1 MGALAD
7 VTLGAPVVRTVLPN
21 GLTVLVRR
29 DRSAPVVAVV
39 TYVKAGYFDETDAQ
53 VGIAHVLEHMY
64 FKGTPTRGVGEIA
77 KETMASGGYLN
88 AHTIYDHTSYYTVL
102 PASRLAEGLAVQS
115 DAYANSVIDAGELAR
130 ELEVII
136 QEVRR
141 KTDNPPA
148 LATESLYA
156 LLFDQHRIRRWRIGE
171 PDRLRSLT
179 REDVRGFYRTYY
191 HPGNTILS
199 IVGDVDPE
207 ATLALVETYYGAL
220 PNHPITRD
228 RGPAEHSVAGL
239 RYREWSG
246 DIAHAQLLFGWRTGG
261 TLDPD
266 TPLLD
271 IAAAALGGGRA
282 SRLYRAVRERQLA
295 SSITAYNYT
304 PTELGVFVI
313 QAETP
318 RGKTLDAARAVWA
331 EVQPDFVSAE
341 IERAQRLFESQWARR
356 TESMEGQANHLAEWE
371 ALGDWQ
377 LGEQYLSR
385 VLSATAPD
393 VTAAVRRHIST
404 ADTAALVY
412 RPNESSAVGGLFS
425 ALSTELPPPVPAPSR
440 QSNGVAPPQAAAA
453 FEEEVAGVRV
463 YRTAGGVPILVRRK
477 AGAAMTHLGVYAFG
491 GARNESPDRAGE
503 TTLMARTA
511 TKGTTTRSAA
521 EIASRAE
528 FLGGTVSASVGSEN
542 FGWSLSVPTRGTE
555 AALALLADVVQ
566 RPTFPESA
574 LETERSLM
582 LADLAALRDDMY
594 RYPVRLAT
602 SAAYAGHPYGVG
614 TLGTEESIR
623 AVTVE
628 AISRWHDE
636 QVLAGSTLIGIVGD
650 VDPDE
655 IAAVAAAEL
664 AGLQASARHPI
675 APPIWPNQ
683 PRLEVESRDKAQTA
697 MALAFPGPTR
707 NDPDRFTAHLIAT
720 MASGLGGRFFDELRE
735 KRSLAYTVHAFA
747 TERLLGGMF
756 VAYIATS
763 PSQEQEARAGLL
775 AEFEKLRAAPVGADE
790 LARAQT
796 YTIGAHAIRQQSGA
810 SVLADVIDAWQFG
823 RGLDELD
830 DFESRVLA
838 VTPAEIQALAQRY
851 FDVARVVEG
860 IVRGV
865 SGA

>member
-7 VTLGAPVVRTVLPN
+7 VVLGLPVVRTILPN

-115 DAYANSVIDAGELAR
+115 DAYANSVIDAGELSR

-136 QEVRR
+136 QEARR
-141 KTDNPPA
+141 KTDNPSA

-156 LLFDQHRIRRWRIGE
+156 LLYDRQRIRRWRIGE
-171 PDRLRSLT
+171 PERLRAFT
-179 REDVRGFYRTYY
+179 RDDVLAFYRTYY
-191 HPGNTILS
+191 QPSNTILS
-199 IVGDVDPE
+199 IVGDVDPD
-207 ATLALVETYYGAL
+207 ATLALVETYYGGLASS
-220 PNHPITRD
+220 PIERD
-228 RGPAEHSVAGL
+228 RGPAEVGAPGQ

-246 DIAHAQLLFGWRTGG
+246 DIAQAQLVFGWRTGG

-271 IAAAALGGGRA
+271 VAAAALGGGRA

-295 SSITAYNYT
+295 SSISAYNYT
-304 PTELGVFVI
+304 PTDLGVFVVH
-313 QAETP
+313 AETP
-318 RGKTLDAARAVWA
+318 PGRTLDAARAVWA
-331 EVQPDFVSAE
+331 ELAPELTPAE

-385 VLSATAPD
+385 VLSATPD
-393 VTAAVRRHIST
+393 EVTAALRRYVQPAETS
-404 ADTAALVY
+404 ALVY
-412 RPNESSAVGGLFS
+412 RPNSASAIGELFP
-425 ALSTELPPPVPAPSR
+425 ALGAELPTPVSPPSR
-440 QSNGVAPPQAAAA
+440 QPNGVAPPRSGAT
-453 FEEEVAGVRV
+453 FEDEIAGVRI
-463 YRTAGGVPILVRRK
+463 YRTGGGVPVLVKRK
-477 AGAAMTHLGVYAFG
+477 AGAAITHIGVQAFG
-491 GARNESPDRAGE
+491 GARNEPAEMAGV
-503 TTLMARTA
+503 TTLVARA
-511 TKGTTTRSAA
+511 AIKGTTTRSAA
-521 EIASRAE
+521 EIAARAE
-528 FLGGTVSASVGSEN
+528 FLGGTVSGSVGSEN
-542 FGWSLSVPTRGTE
+542 FGWSLSVPTRGAE
-555 AALALLADVVQ
+555 AALALLGDVVQ

-602 SAAYAGHPYGVG
+602 SVAFAGHPYGVG
-614 TLGTEESIR
+614 TLGTEDSIR
-623 AVTVE
+623 ALTSDAVR
-628 AISRWHDE
+628 RWHSE
-636 QVLAGSTLIGIVGD
+636 QVLAGPTLIGIVGD

-655 IAAVAAAEL
+655 IASVAAAEL
-664 AGLQASARHPI
+664 AALRASPRVSISA
-675 APPIWPNQ
+675 PIWPDA
-683 PRLEVESRDKAQTA
+683 PRREVELRDKAQTA
-697 MALAFPGPTR
+697 LALTFPGPTR
-707 NDPDRFTAHLIAT
+707 GDPERFAAHLIAT

-747 TERLLGGMF
+747 TERLLAGMF
-756 VAYIATS
+756 IAYIATS
-763 PSQEQEARAGLL
+763 PGREEEARAGLL
-775 AEFEKLRAAPVGADE
+775 AEFEKLRASPVGADE
-790 LARAQT
+790 LSRAQT

-810 SVLADVIDAWQFG
+810 SVLADIIDAWQFG

-830 DFESRVLA
+830 EFESRVLA

-851 FDVARVVEG
+851 FDVGRVVEG
-860 IVRGV
+860 IVRGN
-865 SGA
+865 

>member
-7 VTLGAPVVRTVLPN
+7 VTLGLPVARTVLPN

-77 KETMASGGYLN
+77 KATMASGGYLN

-102 PASRLAEGLAVQS
+102 PASSLSDGLAVQS
-115 DAYANSVIDAGELAR
+115 DAYAHSLIDAGELSR

-136 QEVRR
+136 QEAKR

-156 LLFDQHRIRRWRIGE
+156 LLFDQHRIRRWRIGQPE
-171 PDRLRSLT
+171 QL
-179 REDVRGFYRTYY
+179 RGFTHDDVFDFYRAYY

-199 IVGDVDPE
+199 IVGDVDPD
-207 ATLALVETYYGAL
+207 ATLALVETYYGGL
-220 PNHPITRD
+220 TNTPIVRD
-228 RGPAEHSVAGL
+228 RGPEERGQPGL
-239 RYREWSG
+239 RYREWAG
-246 DIAHAQLLFGWRTGG
+246 DIAHAQLLFGWRTAG

-271 IAAAALGGGRA
+271 LAAAALSGGRA

-295 SSITAYNYT
+295 SSVTAYNYT

-318 RGKTLDAARAVWA
+318 RGRTLDAARAVWA
-331 EVQPDFVSAE
+331 ELQPDFTAAE
-341 IERAQRLFESQWARR
+341 VERAQRLFESQWARR

-377 LGEQYLSR
+377 LGEHYLSR
-385 VLSATAPD
+385 VLSATSAD
-393 VTAAVRRHIST
+393 VTDAVRRYVKEP
-404 ADTAALVY
+404 DTAALIY
-412 RPNESSAVGGLFS
+412 RPRGEPEIGGLLDKLES
-425 ALSTELPPPVPAPSR
+425 HLPPPVSPPSR
-440 QSNGVAPPQAAAA
+440 QTNGAAAPKA
-453 FEEEVAGVRV
+453 AVTFEEEVAGVRV
-463 YRTAGGVPILVRRK
+463 YRTAGGAPILVRRK
-477 AGAAMTHLGVYAFG
+477 AGAAMMHLGVYAFG
-491 GARNESPDRAGE
+491 GARNEPAERAGV
-503 TTLMARTA
+503 TTLVARTA
-511 TKGTTTRSAA
+511 TKGTTTCTAE

-542 FGWSLSVPTRGTE
+542 FGWAISVPTRGAE
-555 AALALLADVVQ
+555 AALGLLADVVQ
-566 RPTFPESA
+566 RPTFRESA
-574 LETERSLM
+574 LDTERSLM

-602 SAAYAGHPYGVG
+602 SAAFAGHPYGVG
-614 TLGTEESIR
+614 TLGTEDSVRSVSLDEVR
-623 AVTVE
+623 
-628 AISRWHDE
+628 RWHE
-636 QVLAGSTLIGIVGD
+636 QRVLKGPTLVGIVGD

-664 AGLQASARHPI
+664 TELHASPRDSI
-675 APPIWPNQ
+675 APPGWPDA
-683 PRLEVESRDKAQTA
+683 PRAEVESRDKAQTA
-697 MALAFPGPTR
+697 MALTFPGPAR
-707 NDPDRFTAHLIAT
+707 DDPDRFAAHLIAT
-720 MASGLGGRFFDELRE
+720 MASGLGGRFFDELRD

-747 TERLLGGMF
+747 TERLLAGMF
-756 VAYIATS
+756 IAYIATS
-763 PSQEQEARAGLL
+763 PPRENEARAGLL
-775 AEFEKLRAAPVGADE
+775 AEFEKLRSSPVGADE
-790 LARAQT
+790 LSRAQT

-810 SVLADVIDAWQFG
+810 SVLADIIDAWQFG

-830 DFESRVLA
+830 EFESRVFA
-838 VTPAEIQALAQRY
+838 VTPAEIQALARRY
-851 FDVARVVEG
+851 FDPARVVEG
-860 IVRGV
+860 IVRG
-865 SGA
+865 A

>member
-7 VTLGAPVVRTVLPN
+7 VALGLPVVRTVLPN

-29 DRSAPVVAVV
+29 DRSAPVVAIV

-102 PASRLAEGLAVQS
+102 PASRLAEGLAIQS
-115 DAYANSVIDAGELAR
+115 DAYANSIIDVGELSR

-136 QEVRR
+136 QEARR

-156 LLFDQHRIRRWRIGE
+156 LLHDRQRIRRWRIGE
-171 PDRLRSLT
+171 PELLRSFT
-179 REDVRGFYRTYY
+179 RDDLLGFYRTYY
-191 HPGNTILS
+191 HPGNTILT
-199 IVGDVDPE
+199 IVGDVDPD
-207 ATLALVETYYGAL
+207 ATLAMVETYYGGLTNA
-220 PNHPITRD
+220 PIARD
-228 RGPAEHSVAGL
+228 RGPAEVESPGR
-239 RYREWSG
+239 RYREWDG
-246 DIAHAQLLFGWRTGG
+246 DIAQAQLLFGWRTAG

-271 IAAAALGGGRA
+271 VAAAALGGGRA

-295 SSITAYNYT
+295 SSVSAYNYT
-304 PTELGVFVI
+304 PTDLGVFVI
-313 QAETP
+313 HAETP
-318 RGKTLDAARAVWA
+318 RGRTLDAARAVWA
-331 EVQPDFVSAE
+331 ELQPEFTSAE

-385 VLSATAPD
+385 VLSATPNE
-393 VTAAVRRHIST
+393 VTAALRRYVQPAETS
-404 ADTAALVY
+404 ALVY
-412 RPNESSAVGGLFS
+412 RPHGSPELGRLFESLQ
-425 ALSTELPPPVPAPSR
+425 TDLPTPVSPPSR
-440 QSNGVAPPQAAAA
+440 QPNGVAPPPAAAT
-453 FEEEVAGVRV
+453 FEEEIAGVRV
-463 YRTAGGVPILVRRK
+463 YRTSGGVPVLVKRK
-477 AGAAMTHLGVYAFG
+477 GGAAITHLGVYAFG
-491 GARNESPDRAGE
+491 GARNEPAELAGV
-503 TTLMARTA
+503 TTLVARA
-511 TKGTTTRSAA
+511 AIKGTTTRSAA

-542 FGWSLSVPTRGTE
+542 FGWSISVPTRGTE
-555 AALALLADVVQ
+555 AALALLANVVE

-582 LADLAALRDDMY
+582 LADLTALRDDMY

-602 SAAYAGHPYGVG
+602 SAAFAGHPYGVG

-623 AVTVE
+623 AVTAE
-628 AISRWHDE
+628 AVRRWHDE
-636 QVLAGSTLIGIVGD
+636 RVLAGPTLLCLVGD

-655 IAAVAAAEL
+655 IAARAASEL
-664 AGLQASARHPI
+664 AGFRASARVPI
-675 APPIWPNQ
+675 SAPVWPDA
-683 PRLEVESRDKAQTA
+683 PRSEVESRDKAQTA
-697 MALAFPGPTR
+697 MALTFPGPTR
-707 NDPDRFTAHLIAT
+707 GDPARFAAHLIAT

-747 TERLLGGMF
+747 MERLQAGMF
-756 VAYIATS
+756 IAYIATS
-763 PSQEQEARAGLL
+763 PTREHEARAGLL
-775 AEFEKLRAAPVGADE
+775 AEFEKLRSAPVGADE
-790 LARAQT
+790 LSRAQT

-810 SVLADVIDAWQFG
+810 SVLADMIDVWQFG
-823 RGLDELD
+823 RGPDELD
-830 DFESRVLA
+830 EFESRVLA

-851 FDVARVVEG
+851 FDVGRVVEG
-860 IVRGV
+860 IVRGR
-865 SGA
+865 

>member
-7 VTLGAPVVRTVLPN
+7 VVLGAPVARTVLPN

-102 PASRLAEGLAVQS
+102 PASRLSDGLAVQS
-115 DAYANSVIDAGELAR
+115 DAYANSLIDAGELSR

-136 QEVRR
+136 QEAKR
-141 KTDNPPA
+141 KTDNPSA

-156 LLFDQHRIRRWRIGE
+156 LLFDHHRIRRWRIGQ
-171 PDRLRSLT
+171 PDQLRAYT
-179 REDVRGFYRTYY
+179 RDDILGFYRTYY

-199 IVGDVDPE
+199 IVGDVDPDT
-207 ATLALVETYYGAL
+207 TLALVETYYGGL
-220 PNHPITRD
+220 TSSPIARD
-228 RGPAEHSVAGL
+228 RGPTETAAPGQ
-239 RYREWSG
+239 RYREWTG
-246 DIAHAQLLFGWRTGG
+246 DIAQAQLAFGWRTGG
-261 TLDPD
+261 TSDPD

-295 SSITAYNYT
+295 SSVTAYNYT
-304 PTELGVFVI
+304 PTDIGAFVI
-313 QAETP
+313 HAETP
-318 RGKTLDAARAVWA
+318 RGQTRDAARAVWA
-331 EVQPDFVSAE
+331 ELEPDFTSSE

-385 VLSATAPD
+385 VLAATPAQ
-393 VTAAVRRHIST
+393 VTAALRRHIEP
-404 ADTAALVY
+404 AEAAALIY
-412 RPNESSAVGGLFS
+412 RPNGSPEIGNLFASLASGL
-425 ALSTELPPPVPAPSR
+425 PAPVASLSR
-440 QSNGVAPPQAAAA
+440 QSSAATPPPAATV
-453 FEEEVAGVRV
+453 FEEEIAGVRV
-463 YRTAGGVPILVRRK
+463 YRTPGGVPVLVKRN

-491 GARNESPDRAGE
+491 GARNEPAERAGV
-503 TTLMARTA
+503 TTLVGRAA
-511 TKGTTTRSAA
+511 IKGTTTRNAA
-521 EIASRAE
+521 EIATLAE
-528 FLGGTVSASVGSEN
+528 FLGGTISASVGSEN
-542 FGWSLSVPTRGTE
+542 FGWSMSVPTRGTE

-566 RPTFPESA
+566 RPTFPEPA
-574 LETERSLM
+574 FEVERSLM

-602 SAAYAGHPYGVG
+602 SAAFAGHPYGVG
-614 TLGTEESIR
+614 TLGTDESIR
-623 AVTVE
+623 AVTADAVR
-628 AISRWHDE
+628 RWHE
-636 QVLAGSTLIGIVGD
+636 SQVLTGPTLIGIVGD

-655 IAAVAAAEL
+655 IAALASAEFTM
-664 AGLQASARHPI
+664 LQASSRQSI
-675 APPIWPNQ
+675 ATPAWPYSAEQ
-683 PRLEVESRDKAQTA
+683 VVESRDKAQTA
-697 MALAFPGPTR
+697 IALTFPGPAR
-707 NDPDRFTAHLIAT
+707 DDPARFAAHLIAT

-747 TERLLGGMF
+747 TERLLAGMF
-756 VAYIATS
+756 IAYIATS
-763 PSQEQEARAGLL
+763 PSREADARTGLL

-810 SVLADVIDAWQFG
+810 SVLGDVIDAWQFG

-830 DFESRVLA
+830 EFESRVLA
-838 VTPAEIQALAQRY
+838 VTPAEVQALAQRY

-860 IVRGV
+860 IVRGT
-865 SGA
+865 A

>member
-7 VTLGAPVVRTVLPN
+7 VVLGAPVVRTVLPN

-156 LLFDQHRIRRWRIGE
+156 LLFDQHRIRRWRIGD
-171 PDRLRSLT
+171 PDRLRTFT

-191 HPGNTILS
+191 YPGNTILS

-220 PNHPITRD
+220 PDHRIVRD

-239 RYREWSG
+239 RDREWSG
-246 DIAHAQLLFGWRTGG
+246 DIAQAQLLFGWRTGG

-318 RGKTLDAARAVWA
+318 QGKTLDAARAVWA
-331 EVQPDFVSAE
+331 ELRPDFTSSE

-385 VLSATAPD
+385 VLSATAAD
-393 VTAAVRRHIST
+393 VTAALRRHVKQP
-404 ADTAALVY
+404 DTAALVY
-412 RPNESSAVGGLFS
+412 RPNDSQEIGGLFDS
-425 ALSTELPPPVPAPSR
+425 LESGLPEAVSAPSR
-440 QSNGVAPPQAAAA
+440 QGAVVAPPQAAAT
-453 FEEEVAGVRV
+453 FEEEIAGVRV
-463 YRTAGGVPILVRRK
+463 YRTSGGVPILVRRK
-477 AGAAMTHLGVYAFG
+477 PGAAMTHMGVYAFG
-491 GARNESPDRAGE
+491 GARNEPTARAGE

-511 TKGTTTRSAA
+511 TKGTTTRTAA
-521 EIASRAE
+521 DIASRAE

-555 AALALLADVVQ
+555 AALALVADVVQ

-582 LADLAALRDDMY
+582 LADLTALRDDMY

-602 SAAYAGHPYGVG
+602 AAAFAGHPYGVG
-614 TLGTEESIR
+614 TLGTEESIQ
-623 AVTVE
+623 AVTVD
-628 AISRWHDE
+628 AVRRWHQE
-636 QVLAGSTLIGIVGD
+636 HVLAGPTLIGIVGD

-655 IAAVAAAEL
+655 IAAVAAGEL
-664 AGLQASARHPI
+664 AALHASARFPI

-683 PRLEVESRDKAQTA
+683 PRREVESRDKAQTA
-697 MALAFPGPTR
+697 MALTFPGPTR

-720 MASGLGGRFFDELRE
+720 MASGLGGRFFDELRD

-747 TERLLGGMF
+747 TERLLAGMF
-756 VAYIATS
+756 IAYIATS

-775 AEFEKLRAAPVGADE
+775 AEFEKLRSAPVSAEE
-790 LARAQT
+790 LSRAQT

-830 DFESRVLA
+830 DFETRVLA

-851 FDVARVVEG
+851 FDVGRVVEG

>member
-1 MGALAD
+1 
-7 VTLGAPVVRTVLPN
+7 
-21 GLTVLVRR
+21 
-29 DRSAPVVAVV
+29 
-39 TYVKAGYFDETDAQ
+39 
-53 VGIAHVLEHMY
+53 
-64 FKGTPTRGVGEIA
+64 
-77 KETMASGGYLN
+77 
-88 AHTIYDHTSYYTVL
+88 
-102 PASRLAEGLAVQS
+102 EGLAVQS

-156 LLFDQHRIRRWRIGE
+156 LLFDQHRIRRWRIGD
-171 PDRLRSLT
+171 PDRLRTFT

-191 HPGNTILS
+191 YPGNTILS

-207 ATLALVETYYGAL
+207 ATLALVEAYYGAL
-220 PNHPITRD
+220 PDRPIVRD

-246 DIAHAQLLFGWRTGG
+246 DIAQAQLLFGWRTGG

-318 RGKTLDAARAVWA
+318 QGKTLDAARAVWA
-331 EVQPDFVSAE
+331 EVQPDFTSSE

-385 VLSATAPD
+385 VLLATAAD
-393 VTAAVRRHIST
+393 VTAAFRRHVKQPE
-404 ADTAALVY
+404 TAALVY
-412 RPNESSAVGGLFS
+412 RPNDSPEIGGLKVGGLEVGGLFG
-425 ALSTELPPPVPAPSR
+425 ALESGLPKPVSAPSR
-440 QSNGVAPPQAAAA
+440 QGNIVAPPQAAAT
-453 FEEEVAGVRV
+453 FEEEIAGVRV

-477 AGAAMTHLGVYAFG
+477 PGAAMTHLGVYAFG
-491 GARNESPDRAGE
+491 GARNEAPERAGE

-511 TKGTTTRSAA
+511 TKGTTTRTAA

-555 AALALLADVVQ
+555 AALALVADVVQ

-582 LADLAALRDDMY
+582 LADLTALRDDMY

-602 SAAYAGHPYGVG
+602 SAAFAGHPYGVG

-623 AVTVE
+623 SVTVD
-628 AISRWHDE
+628 AVLRWHQE
-636 QVLAGSTLIGIVGD
+636 HVLAGPTLIGIVGD

-655 IAAVAAAEL
+655 IAAVAAGEL
-664 AGLQASARHPI
+664 AALHASARFSI

-683 PRLEVESRDKAQTA
+683 PRREVESRDKAQTA

-720 MASGLGGRFFDELRE
+720 MASGLGGRFFDELRD
-735 KRSLAYTVHAFA
+735 KRSLAYTVHAVA
-747 TERLLGGMF
+747 TERLLAGMF
-756 VAYIATS
+756 IAYIATS

-775 AEFEKLRAAPVGADE
+775 AEFEKLRSAPVSAEE
-790 LARAQT
+790 LSRAQT

-830 DFESRVLA
+830 DFETRVLA